1 MIKKQRRHAAT
12 YKFRATHTLR
22 TAGWWL
28 YKAEALAARRKRFEE
43 YHSTQT

>member
-1 MIKKQRRHAAT
+1 MVKKQRRHT
-12 YKFRATHTLR
+12 ATHTLR